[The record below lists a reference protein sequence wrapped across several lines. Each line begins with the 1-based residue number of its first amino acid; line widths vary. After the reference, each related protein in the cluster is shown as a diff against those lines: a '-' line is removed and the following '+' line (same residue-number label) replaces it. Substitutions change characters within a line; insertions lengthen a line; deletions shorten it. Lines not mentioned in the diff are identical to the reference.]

1 MLLDIELSF
10 YEKFEKD
17 EHYSQGG
24 NIPVEGYLLE
34 GVDQTVQGIVQLVHQ
49 VAVNK
54 GSVADHGTSFTWK

>member
-17 EHYSQGG
+17 EHYSQTG

-34 GVDQTVQGIVQLVHQ
+34 GVDQAVQGIVQLVHH
-49 VAVNK
+49 VAVN
-54 GSVADHGTSFTWK
+54 

>member
-1 MLLDIELSF
+1 MLIDFELFF

-34 GVDQTVQGIVQLVHQ
+34 GVGQTVKALFIWFIKSLLIR
-49 VAVNK
+49 AP
-54 GSVADHGTSFTWK
+54 